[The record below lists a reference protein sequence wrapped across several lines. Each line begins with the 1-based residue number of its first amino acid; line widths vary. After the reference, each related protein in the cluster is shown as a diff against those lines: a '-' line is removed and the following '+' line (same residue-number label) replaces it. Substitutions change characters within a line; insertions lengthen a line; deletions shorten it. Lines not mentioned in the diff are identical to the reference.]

1 VEPHRR
7 VCGSLGFITPAGF
20 EGFFEEMGA
29 LAEGSSPEMM
39 REIAERYGQ
48 TPHPELISELE
59 KRHGVS
65 L

>member
-1 VEPHRR
+1 
-7 VCGSLGFITPAGF
+7 
-20 EGFFEEMGA
+20 MGA